1 MLRNTKSSVCSAARV
16 YSSARR
22 SYSCVRVG
30 TAWLAFTRM
39 KPDTLHRREA
49 LPLCRRAL
57 LRGSPAGVAQTLILG
72 HAGDLL
78 FDARSPCCSV
88 ANAGIATLEG
98 PALMKVRCS
107 SSLAED
113 SFAIVCVTAPTLVT
127 KSLCCAPV
135 SNRVLRSATW
145 LRNDRLAIFVMRR
158 IVEALKRHPAVY
170 DAVRHQL
177 YSRLR
182 SLNRRRIFRDAFQN
196 NLWD

>member
-98 PALMKVRCS
+98 PALMKVRTTS
-107 SSLAED
+107 ASVRPS
-113 SFAIVCVTAPTLVT
+113 IVMRSRATDG
-127 KSLCCAPV
+127 
-135 SNRVLRSATW
+135 RSASKCPGEWPDQT
-145 LRNDRLAIFVMRR
+145 LDQR
-158 IVEALKRHPAVY
+158 
-170 DAVRHQL
+170 
-177 YSRLR
+177 SRLG
-182 SLNRRRIFRDAFQN
+182 AQ
-196 NLWD
+196 